1 VSFVN
6 REGEDEGELVERSV
20 GAGAPPFE
28 WDPDDPETVNVH
40 YDLTAWNLDQRAELA
55 EALAE
60 GGFDHRWDGDELVV
74 PEALEGAID
83 AMFAELE
90 ADLGPFPVVLGAD
103 EHGTEFGL
111 DEWPDADREL
121 LSTALV
127 EAQIPHRWE
136 GTTVIVAAD
145 AEHEVDDLLDAIE
158 RGDIASF
165 DDAGGPPEGVIGT
178 LFSIADRLARDP
190 LDSGARHELLELAPL
205 LHERQPPFGLAVRE
219 WGTMV
224 RRTRDLV
231 AEFEGDAFDESD
243 VIGLAQELRSA
254 VRPYA

>member
-6 REGEDEGELVERSV
+6 REGEDEPLDVERST
-20 GAGAPPFE
+20 GAGAPPFD
-28 WDPDDPETVNVH
+28 WDPDDPESVNVH
-40 YDLTAWNLDQRAELA
+40 YDLTAWNLDQRTELA

-60 GGFDHRWDGDELVV
+60 GGFVHRWDGDELVV
-74 PEALEGAID
+74 PEAIEGPID

-90 ADLGPFPVVLGAD
+90 ADLGPFPVVLGVD
-103 EHGTEFGL
+103 EEGTEFGL
-111 DEWPDADREL
+111 DEWPEADRTML
-121 LSTALV
+121 TAALV

-136 GTTVIVAAD
+136 GATVVVAAD

-165 DDAGGPPEGVIGT
+165 DDSGGPPEGVIGM
-178 LFSIADRLARDP
+178 LFSIGDRLARDP
-190 LDSGARHELLELAPL
+190 LDAAARHELLELTPL
-205 LHERQPPFGLAVRE
+205 LQERQPPFGLAVRE

-224 RRTRDLV
+224 RHTRALV
-231 AEFEGDAFDESD
+231 DEFAGDDFDESD
-243 VIGLAQELRSA
+243 VIGLAQDLRSA